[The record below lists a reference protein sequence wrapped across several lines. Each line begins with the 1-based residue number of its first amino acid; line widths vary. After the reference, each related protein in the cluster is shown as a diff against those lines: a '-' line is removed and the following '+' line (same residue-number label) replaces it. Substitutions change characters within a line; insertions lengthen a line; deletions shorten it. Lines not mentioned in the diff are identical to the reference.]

1 MAGHFGFSE
10 SPEFPEF
17 RLAGVP
23 LEWLKGGA
31 GTIRRSSFL
40 ARVNIRGEESF
51 FGQEWNL
58 GPPFGGSVSR
68 PPKRKGG
75 PPKRQTREETRRS
88 RWDDDRYRSIFG
100 WENGISTHPAWCGC
114 GARPYLRSRCPLR
127 AHTLGL
133 SDAPPKVV
141 TVAVVRR
148 VATARRSHATL
159 TPATRPRANT
169 TVLFIAK
176 GSRAQR
182 GCPLWSRCARSSV
195 GNAHRGYWI
204 EAAGTSRRTKNQR
217 LLRPVLRPVGYG
229 KKFLFP
235 PEYLTWTLG
244 TRMTWI
250 YLGFQMKQTGVWMEG
265 KINEGELNARVVF
278 YFAT

>member
-17 RLAGVP
+17 RMAGVP
-23 LEWLKGGA
+23 LEWLKEGA

-40 ARVNIRGEESF
+40 ARVDTRGEESF

-58 GPPFGGSVSR
+58 GSPFGGSVSR
-68 PPKRKGG
+68 RVQAFEMKKRAA
-75 PPKRQTREETRRS
+75 KRERKRDGH
-88 RWDDDRYRSIFG
+88 DDDRYRSIFG
-100 WENGISTHPAWCGC
+100 RKNGISMHPAGC
-114 GARPYLRSRCPLR
+114 GARPYLRSRCPPR
-127 AHTLGL
+127 AHTLGF
-133 SDAPPKVV
+133 SDAPPEAV

-182 GCPLWSRCARSSV
+182 GCPLWSCCARSSV

-217 LLRPVLRPVGYG
+217 LLRPVLRPVGSG
-229 KKFLFP
+229 EKFLFS
-235 PEYLTWTLG
+235 PEFPI
-244 TRMTWI
+244 WI
-250 YLGFQMKQTGVWMEG
+250 LD
-265 KINEGELNARVVF
+265 I
-278 YFAT
+278 

>member
-31 GTIRRSSFL
+31 GTTRRSSFL

-133 SDAPPKVV
+133 LDAPPKVV

-159 TPATRPRANT
+159 TPATRPCQHHR
-169 TVLFIAK
+169 LIYREGF
-176 GSRAQR
+176 SRTKRMPALVPL
-182 GCPLWSRCARSSV
+182 CPLISRKRAPWLLNRSCRHVAQNQEPAPS
-195 GNAHRGYWI
+195 AACS
-204 EAAGTSRRTKNQR
+204 AAGRVWKKVPISPWISDLDPRHTDGLNLFGISNETNGCSDGGKN
-217 LLRPVLRPVGYG
+217 
-229 KKFLFP
+229 
-235 PEYLTWTLG
+235 
-244 TRMTWI
+244 
-250 YLGFQMKQTGVWMEG
+250 
-265 KINEGELNARVVF
+265 
-278 YFAT
+278 